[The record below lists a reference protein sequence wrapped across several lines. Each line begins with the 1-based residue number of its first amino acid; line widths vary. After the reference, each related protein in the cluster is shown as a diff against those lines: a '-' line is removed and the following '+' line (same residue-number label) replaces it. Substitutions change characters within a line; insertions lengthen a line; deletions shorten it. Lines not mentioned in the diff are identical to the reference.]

1 VSPEG
6 LTAGAHGRITTAWA
20 DDDHRP
26 TRQDPQLALILVPR
40 PGQAG
45 GSAPARSTG
54 SAQPSTPQAWVFPFN
69 KPLEPGTGDNQALAV
84 NTTDNTIRYDVAFA
98 LVWVEDD
105 SPALNTNEAYAFAS
119 CSNCAAVAIGFQVVL
134 VTGENHVAVPQ
145 NISAA
150 VNYDCVNCLTY
161 ALATQLFVT
170 VDGPLSDASM
180 QQLEALWKEIA
191 AFGANIATVP
201 LDEIQERLTAYE
213 TEILD
218 IIESDDASRKP
229 SAPAEATPPD
239 EEAEPSE
246 GASPAAEEVQ
256 ASGDGGDSADA
267 DPDGVEP
274 DPGVVEEPADEGAPE
289 TDPATPEP
297 APSPEAE
304 PSSNP

>member
-1 VSPEG
+1 
-6 LTAGAHGRITTAWA
+6 
-20 DDDHRP
+20 
-26 TRQDPQLALILVPR
+26 
-40 PGQAG
+40 
-45 GSAPARSTG
+45 
-54 SAQPSTPQAWVFPFN
+54 
-69 KPLEPGTGDNQALAV
+69 
-84 NTTDNTIRYDVAFA
+84 
-98 LVWVEDD
+98 
-105 SPALNTNEAYAFAS
+105 
-119 CSNCAAVAIGFQVVL
+119 
-134 VTGENHVAVPQ
+134 
-145 NISAA
+145 
-150 VNYDCVNCLTY
+150 
-161 ALATQLFVT
+161 
-170 VDGPLSDASM
+170 M

-218 IIESDDASRKP
+218 IIESDDTSRKP

-246 GASPAAEEVQ
+246 GASPATVEEQ
-256 ASGDGGDSADA
+256 ASRDGGDSAET

-297 APSPEAE
+297 TPSPEAE